1 MSQFAQLLFPVV
13 HLWVANSNCSYVD
26 SLYALLSL
34 IRYVANV
41 FRQSRFVFLRQRR
54 FIFFFCRD
62 WFVLLCRDRI
72 VLLRQRCFVFFRRGR
87 FVLLRRRQFVFS
99 VEMALSSR
107 VDTALSFSVWD
118 KSISVILSTGKSFT
132 WWSDG
137 SWTKDSWHNF
147 R

>member
-1 MSQFAQLLFPVV
+1 MSQLPQLLFPVV
-13 HLWVANSNCSYVD
+13 HLWVANSNCSYFD

-41 FRQSRFVFLRQRR
+41 FRQSRFIFLRQRR
-54 FIFFFCRD
+54 FIFFF
-62 WFVLLCRDRI
+62 CRDRI

-87 FVLLRRRQFVFS
+87 FVLLRRRQFVFF

-118 KSISVILSTGKSFT
+118 KSIPVILSTGKSFT

-147 R
+147 RY